1 MKKWSFLIIT
11 LLAGILI
18 IHSCKSDEGKERNG
32 NNVATLSA
40 EQEASIRAQAERFF
54 QSISTVEVDEFS
66 PEKIELGRKLF
77 HDTRLSKDGNISC
90 ASCHNLST
98 YGVDNLALSP
108 GDTEEFGARNS
119 PSVIYASLHRMQF
132 WDGRA
137 ADVEEQAGG
146 PLLNPVEHALPS
158 EEYLEEKLREV
169 EEYQVLFREVYPDS
183 TEPITFN
190 TITKAIGAFE
200 RQLNPMSRFDEYLDG
215 DDQALSAEEKLGIEA
230 FIDAGCVTCHSG
242 VTLGGGMLQKF
253 GLNDH
258 YWKYTKSDLIDEG
271 LAELTKQD
279 RDLYIFKVPG
289 LRNVAMTYPYFH
301 DGSVG
306 TLEEAIRVMGRLQVN
321 DTLSND
327 QVRYVQAFMEAL
339 TAEVDEDFTM

>member
-1 MKKWSFLIIT
+1 MKKWSLLIALFFAGFLLT
-11 LLAGILI
+11 HG
-18 IHSCKSDEGKERNG
+18 CQSDGSKKEGSK
-32 NNVATLSA
+32 VATLTEA
-40 EQEASIRAQAERFF
+40 QEAAIREQAERFF
-54 QSISTVEVDEFS
+54 QSISTVKVDEFS
-66 PEKIELGRKLF
+66 PEKIELGKKLF
-77 HDTRLSKDGNISC
+77 HDVRLSKAENISC

-98 YGVDNLALSP
+98 YGVDNLPVSP
-108 GDTEEFGARNS
+108 GDTDEFGARNS
-119 PSVIYASLHRMQF
+119 PTVIYASLHRMQF

-137 ADVEEQAGG
+137 EDVEEQAGG

-158 EEYLEEKLREV
+158 EEYLEEKLRGI
-169 EEYQVLFREVYPDS
+169 EEYQVLFREIYPDS
-183 TEPITFN
+183 VEPITFN

-200 RQLNPMSRFDEYLDG
+200 RQLNPISRFDEYLDG
-215 DDQALSAEEKLGIEA
+215 DDEALTVEEKLGIEA

-242 VTLGGGMLQKF
+242 ITLGGGMLQKF

-258 YWKYTKSDLIDEG
+258 YWKYTKSDKIDEG
-271 LAELTKQD
+271 LAELTQRD
-279 RDLYIFKVPG
+279 QDLYIFKVPG
-289 LRNVAMTYPYFH
+289 LRNVAKTYPYFH

-339 TAEVDEDFTM
+339 TAEVDEEFTM